1 MADIKAALAGQPN
14 CGKSTV
20 FNALT
25 GAKQY
30 VANYPGVTVDKM
42 VGWYKRAN
50 ESVEVIDLPG
60 TYSLTSYSP
69 EEVVTR
75 DVMLH
80 EDVSVFVNVLDAAN
94 LKRSLYLTFQ
104 LFEMELPLII
114 NLNMM
119 DVADSNGVQIDSKGL
134 SEYFGVSV
142 VCTAMKTGRGKEE
155 LFSEISR
162 VASLKESANADAGRL
177 NLYPLMEKELAELRE
192 DLGNE
197 PGLAGRIPIRWLAIK
212 LMEND
217 TEAIRIL
224 RENSSSGEEIISK
237 VALFRK
243 KFAIEHSQT
252 PDLYI
257 SGQRYRKAAEVAG
270 LFAKKVSTST
280 GEVPMSERIDRV
292 VCHKIAGPI
301 ILFAIIYSLY
311 NLSIV
316 QGYKVTNY
324 TWPLLAGLRS
334 FVESL
339 LPSAGFVHTPLI
351 REFVLWFVDSINA
364 LLNYIPI
371 FFILFAL
378 IAILEDSGYMPRM
391 AFITDRALKRYGLH
405 GQSIL
410 AMVVGGL
417 MVGGCAVPAV
427 MTTKGIPDEKAR
439 FATIFIIPMLNCLA
453 KVPLYILL
461 INIYFPDQKGPMMFI
476 VATISLFFALPTAKL
491 LSVTLLRGRHT
502 SPFIME
508 MPSYHVPTVRGVL
521 GRAVERILVY
531 IQKITTVV
539 AAVAVVLFVLLQY
552 PGLSDERMAFY
563 ENQRDEAI
571 EQFMKRT
578 EGMELVSEVR
588 DRESL
593 LSLVIYYN
601 DYRDARR
608 KTQDQEK
615 LAAEFGARNAK
626 FYEIVSNRRDREA
639 KLIERELK
647 KIDTMRR
654 TIQLDMRTERIE
666 NSLLG
671 KAGRALEPVTKY
683 AGFNWKVNVA
693 ILSTLAAKESSVATL
708 GTLYQGSEESG
719 EGAALEERMGQ
730 GESGLTPM
738 HAVAL
743 IIFMIL
749 CPPCFPT
756 AVSVRL
762 QTGSYKWML
771 MSFFGQLLLG
781 FVAATALFTIGR
793 VMMVTGLEAMGIF
806 YVLMF
811 FVTILAG
818 FIGNKTLERDNL
830 AGRI

>member
-50 ESVEVIDLPG
+50 DSVEVIDLPG

-69 EEVVTR
+69 EEVVSR

-80 EDVSVFVNVLDAAN
+80 EDISVFVNVLDAAN

-119 DVADSNGVQIDSKGL
+119 DVADSDGVHIDSEGL

-142 VCTAMKTGRGKEE
+142 VCTAMKTGRGRDE

-162 VASLKESANADAGRL
+162 VASLGESANADAARL

-192 DLGNE
+192 DLQNE
-197 PGLAGRIPIRWLAIK
+197 PGLAGKAPIRWLAIK

-217 TEAIRIL
+217 AEAIRIV
-224 RENSSSGEEIISK
+224 RENTSSGEDIISK
-237 VALFRK
+237 VMLFRK

-270 LFAKKVSTST
+270 LFAKKTST
-280 GEVPMSERIDRV
+280 GEVPMSERIDRI

-324 TWPLLAGLRS
+324 TWPLLAGLRA

-339 LPSAGFVHTPLI
+339 LPAAGFVYTPLI
-351 REFVLWFVDSINA
+351 REFTLWFVDSINA

-461 INIYFPDQKGPMMFI
+461 INIYFPEQKGPMMFI
-476 VATISLFFALPTAKL
+476 VATISLFFALPTAKV

-508 MPSYHVPTVRGVL
+508 MPSYHVPTIRGVL

-531 IQKITTVV
+531 VQKITTVV

-563 ENQRDEAI
+563 ESQRDEAI
-571 EQFMKRT
+571 EQFLQKT
-578 EGMELVSEVR
+578 KGLELASDVT

-608 KTQDQEK
+608 RTDNPEK
-615 LAAEFGARNAK
+615 LAAEFSARNAK

-708 GTLYQGSEESG
+708 GTLYQDSEETG

-738 HAVAL
+738 HAAAL

-762 QTGSYKWML
+762 QTGSYKWMFL
-771 MSFFGQLLLG
+771 SFFGQLFLG
-781 FVAATALFTIGR
+781 FAAATCLFTIGR
-793 VMMVTGLEAMGIF
+793 TLMVTGLEAMGIF
-806 YVLMF
+806 YVLML

-818 FIGNKTLERDNL
+818 FIGNKALERDNP

>member
-1 MADIKAALAGQPN
+1 MADIRAALAGQPN

-42 VGWYKRAN
+42 IGWYKRGGD
-50 ESVEVIDLPG
+50 SVEVIDLPG

-69 EEVVTR
+69 EEVVSR

-80 EDVSVFVNVLDAAN
+80 GGVSVFVNVLDASN

-119 DVADSNGVQIDSKGL
+119 DVAESNEITIDTDGL
-134 SEYFGVSV
+134 SEYFGVPV
-142 VCTAMKTGRGKEE
+142 IGTAMKTGRGKDE
-155 LFSEISR
+155 LFDRISE
-162 VASLKESANADAGRL
+162 VAALKESANVDASRL
-177 NLYPLMEKELAELRE
+177 DLYPMMERELEELRT
-192 DLGNE
+192 DLQNE
-197 PGLAGRIPIRWLAIK
+197 PGLTGRVPIRWLAIK

-217 TEAIRIL
+217 SEAIRIVK
-224 RENSSSGEEIISK
+224 EYAASADDIAEKAG
-237 VALFRK
+237 LFRK
-243 KFAIEHSQT
+243 KFTVEHGLT
-252 PDLYI
+252 PDHYI
-257 SGQRYRKAAEVAG
+257 SGQRYRKASEI
-270 LFAKKVSTST
+270 AKLYTKKKIT
-280 GEVPMSERIDRV
+280 GSLPLSERIDRV

-301 ILFAIIYSLY
+301 ILLAIIYSLY

-316 QGYKVTNY
+316 QGYKITNY
-324 TWPLLAGLRS
+324 TWPLLAKLREL
-334 FVESL
+334 VESL
-339 LPSAGFVHTPLI
+339 LPNSGFVHSPII
-351 REFVLWFVDSINA
+351 REFTLWFVDSMNA

-391 AFITDRALKRYGLH
+391 AFITDRILRRYGLH
-405 GQSIL
+405 GQSVL
-410 AMVVGGL
+410 AMVIGGL

-461 INIYFPDQKGPMMFI
+461 INIYFHNQKGIVMFV
-476 VATISLFFALPTAKL
+476 VATISLLFALPVAKL
-491 LSVTLLRGRHT
+491 LSVTVLRGRHT

-508 MPSYHVPTVRGVL
+508 MPTYHVPTVRGVL

-539 AAVAVVLFVLLQY
+539 AAVAVVLFVLLQF
-552 PGLSDERMAFY
+552 PGLPKERVAFY
-563 ENQRDEAI
+563 ESQRDAAI
-571 EQFMKRT
+571 SQFMERT
-578 EGMELVSEVR
+578 DGLKLASGVT
-588 DRESL
+588 DKDAL

-608 KTQDQEK
+608 RAKDPEV
-615 LAAEFGARNAK
+615 LAAEFTARNAN
-626 FYEIVSNRRDREA
+626 FYEIVTNRKNREA
-639 KLIERELK
+639 RLIERELK
-647 KIDTMRR
+647 EIDNMRR
-654 TIQLDMRTERIE
+654 TIQMDMRKERIE
-666 NSLLG
+666 TSLLG
-671 KAGRALEPVTKY
+671 KIGRALEPVTKY

-708 GTLYQGSEESG
+708 GTLYQDAEESG
-719 EGAALEERMGQ
+719 ASSTLETRMGQ
-730 GESGLTPM
+730 GESGLSPI
-738 HAVAL
+738 HAAAL
-743 IIFMIL
+743 MLFMVL

-762 QTGSYKWML
+762 QTGSYKWMF

-781 FVAATALFTIGR
+781 FFAAVCIFTIGS
-793 VMMVTGLEAMGIF
+793 VLMVTGLEAMGIL
-806 YVLMF
+806 YVLML

-818 FIGNKTLERDNL
+818 FVGNSTLERDAL
-830 AGRI
+830 SGRI